1 MLELSNLNIWA
12 IAVAW
17 LISVALGSLWYSPI
31 GFGKLWSKL
40 SGVDIM
46 KMPQNLANKAITAV
60 MAASLVQVFV
70 LAVVVKSLH
79 AETVQNGLMIGLF
92 LWAGLVAATAVGNNL
107 YLRLSW
113 KFWWLNTSFFLV
125 AMSINGILLSV
136 WH

>member
-17 LISVALGSLWYSPI
+17 LISVVLGSFWYSPV

-46 KMPQNLANKAITAV
+46 KMPQNLANKAIISV